1 MVPTRYAK
9 ISIAIVAQVAA
20 NPQNN
25 AKKEGL
31 MASRSLLKVVYKKE
45 MVEQMF
51 E

>member
-1 MVPTRYAK
+1 MVPTPYTK

-25 AKKEGL
+25 AKKEGI